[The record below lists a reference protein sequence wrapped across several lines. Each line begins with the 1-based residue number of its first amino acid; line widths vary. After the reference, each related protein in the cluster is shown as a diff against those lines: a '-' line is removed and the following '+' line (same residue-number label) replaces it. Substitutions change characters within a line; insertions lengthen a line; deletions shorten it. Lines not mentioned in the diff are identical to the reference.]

1 MSDKFHKLSNK
12 WTISEKY
19 NASQNLDYK
28 KTIVDICSFSTV
40 EELGFYREK
49 TIYSKLSDILNLN
62 NLMMIMQIEAIQ
74 FFQNDIKPWWED
86 ENNKNGGLI
95 QFDIPIQ
102 HQAVY
107 DSIYQ
112 DILLQ
117 ILGQATQEFRH
128 INGLRVLDKINAK
141 QDNRIRIELWMD
153 IDPKDQDES
162 IPKLI
167 DWIDSTLKKH
177 IIDIDQTQFN
187 KVSHKK

>member
-1 MSDKFHKLSNK
+1 
-12 WTISEKY
+12 
-19 NASQNLDYK
+19 
-28 KTIVDICSFSTV
+28 
-40 EELGFYREK
+40 
-49 TIYSKLSDILNLN
+49 
-62 NLMMIMQIEAIQ
+62 MQIEAIQ